1 MPLATGSTRYASKRS
16 GRISL
21 QDGLPGVGDGVTVG
35 VGVAVTVG
43 VGVGVSVGVGLLAN
57 ARDSSGA
64 GAGEG
69 IGSSVHA
76 NPDGLREDRAREI
89 VSTSERKPTTAFSST

>member
-1 MPLATGSTRYASKRS
+1 M
-16 GRISL
+16 
-21 QDGLPGVGDGVTVG
+21 TVG

-43 VGVGVSVGVGLLAN
+43 VGVGVSVG
-57 ARDSSGA
+57 SGA